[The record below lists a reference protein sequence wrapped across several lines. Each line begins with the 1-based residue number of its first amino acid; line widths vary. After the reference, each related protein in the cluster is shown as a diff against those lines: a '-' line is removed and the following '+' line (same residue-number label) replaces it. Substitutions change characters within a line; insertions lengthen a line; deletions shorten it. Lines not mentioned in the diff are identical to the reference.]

1 MTLHDPRLAAQLRER
16 FPHGLTGIL
25 AVGGTRTYYIL
36 EKRRG
41 LENPGRLDNLSGYG
55 EELLR
60 KTRELI
66 ATFLDFGVQHLIVP
80 QLSFQT
86 FENSRGTAY
95 AAATAEL
102 ALELIGNEFVRF
114 YQDNDIDP
122 YFAGIDTLLK
132 YPEREMSYR
141 VGSAYLQFQENWA
154 YGVGRHKLIWEVAPI
169 PLYSIWRAHE
179 FLGEAAHVQLE
190 AALDSAP
197 SLQAVHDTLY
207 QYYARAV
214 YGTEVPIP
222 DFYLG
227 SNRNGDVK
235 LRAML
240 PIALLCGSATR
251 FYYTPYPTMFITRE
265 TIQTILND
273 LAFGKALRS
282 SSMDYKDQLT
292 PEFVEQEYQ
301 RVLKLSQDPT
311 TTLGLIRQSDQLE
324 DT

>member
-1 MTLHDPRLAAQLRER
+1 MTQHDTRLADQLRER

-41 LENPGRLDNLSGYG
+41 DENPGRLDNLSGYG
-55 EELLR
+55 DELLR

-66 ATFLDFGVQHLIVP
+66 TTFLDFGVQHLIVP

-86 FENSRGTAY
+86 FENSRGVAY
-95 AAATAEL
+95 AEATAKL
-102 ALELIGNEFVRF
+102 ALELISDEFSRF
-114 YQDNDIDP
+114 YQDANIDP

-132 YPEREMSYR
+132 HPEREVSYHVAEAYVRFHESWSYR
-141 VGSAYLQFQENWA
+141 E
-154 YGVGRHKLIWEVAPI
+154 GRHKLIWEVAPI

-179 FLGEAAHVQLE
+179 VLGETASQQLE
-190 AALDSAP
+190 SNLDSAP
-197 SLQAVHDTLY
+197 SLQNVHDTLY
-207 QYYARAV
+207 RYYARAV
-214 YGTEVPIP
+214 YGTELPMP

-227 SNRNGDVK
+227 SNRNGDLK

-240 PIALLCGSATR
+240 PVALLCGSPTR

-265 TIQTILND
+265 AIHTILSD
-273 LAFGKALRS
+273 LAFGRGLRS
-282 SSMDYKDQLT
+282 DQIDYKDRLT
-292 PEFVEQEYQ
+292 PAFVEQEYQ
-301 RVLKLSQDPT
+301 RIITLRDDPATIIGLS
-311 TTLGLIRQSDQLE
+311 RQMDHIE